1 MRRLILLVLCA
12 LAPAAAAQDAPAKR
26 LMVVPPLQWD
36 SSIMTPR
43 TLMRQMASDFARL
56 TGGIIFGMQAPEIGA
71 LLPNHGGIRDG
82 QSLPLATEFPEDVRY
97 FFVKPSATGDLGA
110 GMAGCVGEP
119 SYVVFLFRNRGLFR
133 ISFRLFPDNTCPSV
147 KEAAASIM
155 ARYAII
161 DPELVLVTHYRNGVA
176 EVVDLVDPGSGHL
189 RSIRWLQRTR

>member
-1 MRRLILLVLCA
+1 MRRLTLLVLCA
-12 LAPAAAAQDAPAKR
+12 LAPAAAAQEPVKR

-36 SSIMTPR
+36 PSVMTPR
-43 TLMRQMASDFARL
+43 TLMRQMATDFARL
-56 TGGIIFGMQAPEIGA
+56 TGGIIFGMKAPEVGA
-71 LLPNHGGIRDG
+71 QLPNQGGIRDW
-82 QSLPLATEFPEDVRY
+82 QSLPLATEFPESVRY

-110 GMAGCVGEP
+110 GMTGCVGEA

-161 DPELVLVTHYRNGVA
+161 DPELALVTHYRNGAA